1 MGGGGFQALPL
12 LLGSEPDKRDPE
24 HCLLSLDPSR
34 ASEHSQPLH
43 PKDQPVTGG
52 GSSWTQR
59 ARAERWSPCPGSGRI
74 MGSPAGQSG
83 EGGLDT
89 LLHGRMWG
97 SQRPRV
103 CSHLQSQ
110 EASPDRTGGE
120 RAWSATQAVPAP
132 GGGGEK
138 DGGGGDPTP
147 SRRRPAENPCRCPRL
162 TTRTE
167 RKKPRDSRRSPPR
180 CHRYRSFPTA
190 QGAATAAAAGEGR
203 GGGKGE
209 VTDNNKPSAP
219 THTLTHSLTHS
230 HTLTHTQH
238 GRQPPHCSTGST
250 AARTPDRPPNT

>member
-1 MGGGGFQALPL
+1 
-12 LLGSEPDKRDPE
+12 
-24 HCLLSLDPSR
+24 
-34 ASEHSQPLH
+34 
-43 PKDQPVTGG
+43 
-52 GSSWTQR
+52 
-59 ARAERWSPCPGSGRI
+59 

-120 RAWSATQAVPAP
+120 RAWSATQAVRPRGKRTEAAA
-132 GGGGEK
+132 
-138 DGGGGDPTP
+138 TRSP
-147 SRRRPAENPCRCPRL
+147 SRRRPAESPGRCPRL

-219 THTLTHSLTHS
+219 THTLTHSLAHS
-230 HTLTHTQH
+230 LTHTHTHTTRATTTSLQH
-238 GRQPPHCSTGST
+238 RINGGTH
-250 AARTPDRPPNT
+250 ARSAP